1 MKSFVVGIN
10 QEKNESNSIQ
20 MAPESAIKGSIKFL
34 MNRDGNNEF
43 RNKTLLEN
51 WIGFKASG
59 SVYAV
64 SWVLKVLKYNDKKV
78 PHPGND
84 HLDFIKIIKL
94 HLGCIM
100 RD

>member
-1 MKSFVVGIN
+1 MNKGQRSVDRMKSFVVGIN

-43 RNKTLLEN
+43 RNKTLLEK
-51 WIGFKASG
+51 WIGFNASG

-64 SWVLKVLKYNDKKV
+64 SWVLKVLKYNDKKSASST
-78 PHPGND
+78 GMTIWI
-84 HLDFIKIIKL
+84 LL
-94 HLGCIM
+94 
-100 RD
+100 R